1 MAALL
6 NHINLLINR
15 IYINENGNM
24 DTKPELQEVN
34 GFYPSPFGSIQDFHD
49 SYPRPVDRFFYYIK
63 VGDPYIALQYID
75 QIRNNIDK
83 QAAIIIFRYE
93 TDIPL
98 ARVNMPDTLF
108 GYLEDNQKEISSVV
122 LIYSIMYNLPHIF
135 IRLFPTINMTDW
147 LLADIDNAL
156 TIKEKRNEAP
166 IEIINYLVN
175 QGVFRLAD
183 SN

>member
-1 MAALL
+1 
-6 NHINLLINR
+6 
-15 IYINENGNM
+15 
-24 DTKPELQEVN
+24 
-34 GFYPSPFGSIQDFHD
+34 
-49 SYPRPVDRFFYYIK
+49 
-63 VGDPYIALQYID
+63 
-75 QIRNNIDK
+75 
-83 QAAIIIFRYE
+83 
-93 TDIPL
+93 
-98 ARVNMPDTLF
+98 MPDTLF

-175 QGVFRLAD
+175 QGVSRLAD